1 MAITSVEYALIRRLR
16 ELGLI
21 KTGGTLIEFGEA
33 NWYGDVTLDT
43 LRVDIAAFAAEERKA
58 PLRAELD
65 QVEASRPKFMDFD
78 LARIF
83 YGCFLQCTERVA
95 IDLHGTKTALR
106 LDLNTP
112 LVDELRA
119 RGGPFDIMFDFGT
132 AEHVFDVRQ
141 FFANAHDATK
151 PGGLM
156 IHGLPWTGWIDHG
169 FYNFQPT
176 MFFDLAAANGYTL
189 HTVCYAATNPFAL
202 ESINSRDA
210 FVELAK
216 SGRLA
221 PNAQLYGVFSKTTD
235 QPFRTPMQGYYDGT
249 LTKAQVT
256 AWRSMR

>member
-16 ELGLI
+16 ELGLL
-21 KTGGTLIEFGEA
+21 KAGGTLIEFGEA

-43 LRVDIAAFAAEERKA
+43 LRVDIAAFAPEDRKA
-58 PLRAELD
+58 SLRAELD
-65 QVEASRPKFMDFD
+65 QVEAAKPKFMDFD

-83 YGCFLQCTERVA
+83 YDCFLSPRARVA
-95 IDLHGTKTALR
+95 VDLHGTKTALK
-106 LDLNTP
+106 LDLNEP
-112 LVDELRA
+112 IAGDLSGHGA
-119 RGGPFDIMFDFGT
+119 PFDIMFDFGT

-151 PGGLM
+151 PGGVM

-189 HTVCYAATNPFAL
+189 HTVCYAATTPFAL

-210 FVELAK
+210 FTELAK
-216 SGRLA
+216 SGRIA
-221 PNAQLYGVFSKTTD
+221 PNAQLYGVFSKTAD
-235 QPFRTPMQGYYDGT
+235 QPFRTPMQGYYDGA

>member
-1 MAITSVEYALIRRLR
+1 MAITVVEYALIRRLR

-21 KTGGTLIEFGEA
+21 KPGGTLVEFGEA

-43 LRVDIAAFAAEERKA
+43 LRADIGAFAAAEAKES
-58 PLRAELD
+58 LLAELD
-65 QVEASRPKFMDFD
+65 RIAADRPKFMDFD

-83 YGCFLQCTERVA
+83 YACFLQDAARVA
-95 IDLHGTKTALR
+95 VDLHGTKTALK
-106 LDLNTP
+106 LNLNEP
-112 LVDELRA
+112 IAGQLA
-119 RGGPFDIMFDFGT
+119 AHGGPFDLMFDFGT
-132 AEHVFDVRQ
+132 AEHVFDLRQ

-176 MFFDLAAANGYTL
+176 LFFDLAAANGYTL
-189 HTVCYAATNPFAL
+189 HTVCYAVIDPFAL

-210 FVELAK
+210 FAALAK
-216 SGRLA
+216 SGRVA
-221 PNAQLYGVFSKTTD
+221 PNSQLYGVFSKAAD